1 MPFVAY
7 KEEVISGAE
16 SHRWFFEDGTVLGEN
31 L

>member
-1 MPFVAY
+1 LPFVGY
-7 KEEVISGAE
+7 KEGVISGAE